1 MVLLLAMFRALMLS
15 DGWFFQDDYE
25 MLAFARTTPF
35 GLEHLLEPDNGHVMP
50 GTRLAYLAVT
60 SAGWLNWSLA
70 AAIAVAL
77 QVFAA
82 LAALWML
89 VVAFGPRWWILAP
102 LALYLTSVLTAQAAV
117 WWISA
122 INQTPVQIAFFSSVA
137 FWLHYLR
144 SRSWRALLG
153 TVLSIV
159 LGLLFFQKILL
170 VLPVLVWLLLAYFTE
185 GSLVARIRSAFRTYW
200 PSAVVV
206 GLVAGGYLAYFLVAV
221 PDTTPGAVVH
231 RDWWSTLRSMFFE
244 AFPAGIVG
252 GPNGWTSAPGGAWAD
267 PGAAQLV
274 WAWFVIAIVVL
285 ASVVLHARAG
295 RAWVVLVLY
304 YLLLAAVLS
313 VTRSSVFG
321 GEIALAYRLQTDGI
335 SAAVLALALAY
346 LPLRGAHGANV
357 LVRRDLTRR
366 EGSDAHVTKAS
377 VAGLA
382 LLAVVSANGLGNWIW
397 FARDFHE
404 NNDSKGFVTNLKTA
418 EDRLG
423 SLELAETGLPDSV
436 RRSFSSQ
443 NQLSD
448 LAPVLLPRATFPTTS
463 NNLAIV
469 DMRGNVHQA
478 LLQSASRGM
487 KRPSGG
493 CGWRLESGD
502 SLTVP
507 LTEPVS
513 GPRWLRLGYL
523 GSSTGSA
530 TVRYG
535 EDSETLDLQ
544 KDLNS
549 GFVRV
554 DGRFDE
560 VQIEIAAG
568 GTGDGVAICLDAVQ
582 VGSLEP
588 GPLL

>member
-1 MVLLLAMFRALMLS
+1 MVLLLAMFRAYMLS

-50 GTRLAYLAVT
+50 GTRLIYLAVT

-77 QVFAA
+77 QVSAA
-82 LAALWML
+82 LTALWML

-122 INQTPVQIAFFSSVA
+122 INQTPVQIAFFSSVT

-144 SRSWRALLG
+144 SRTWRALLG
-153 TVLSIV
+153 TVLSLV

-170 VLPVLVWLLLAYFTE
+170 VLPVLVWLMLAYFTA
-185 GSLVARIRSAFRTYW
+185 GSPVARIRSAFRTYW

-206 GLVAGGYLAYFLVAV
+206 GLVAGGYLLYFLVAV
-221 PDTTPGAVVH
+221 PDTTTGTVVH
-231 RDWWSTLRSMFFE
+231 RDWWSTLGSMFFE
-244 AFPAGIVG
+244 AFAAGIVG
-252 GPNGWTSAPGGAWAD
+252 GPNGWTSVPGGAWAD

-274 WAWFVIAIVVL
+274 WAWFVIATVVL
-285 ASVVLHARAG
+285 TSIVLHARAG

-346 LPLRGAHGANV
+346 LPLRGAHDANV
-357 LVRRDLTRR
+357 LVRRGVTRR
-366 EGSDAHVTKAS
+366 KDSEALLTKAS
-377 VAGLA
+377 VAALA
-382 LLAVVSANGLGNWIW
+382 LLAVVCANGLGNWLW

-404 NNDSKGFVTNLKTA
+404 HNDSKRFVTNLKTA

-423 SLELAETGLPDSV
+423 SLELAETGLPDAV
-436 RRSFSSQ
+436 QRSFSSE
-443 NQLSD
+443 NHLSD
-448 LAPVLLPRATFPTTS
+448 LAPVLLPRATFPSTS

-469 DMRGNVHQA
+469 DLRGKVHQA
-478 LLQSASRGM
+478 LLQSASRGRE
-487 KRPSGG
+487 RPPGD
-493 CGWRLESGD
+493 CGWLLESGD

-507 LTEPVS
+507 LADPVS
-513 GPRWLRLGYL
+513 GPHWLRLGYL
-523 GSSTGSA
+523 ASNTASA

-535 EDSETLDLQ
+535 EDSEVLGLQ

-554 DGRFDE
+554 DGSFDE
-560 VQIEIAAG
+560 VQIEIAEEGAEEG
-568 GTGDGVAICLDAVQ
+568 ATICLDEVQ